1 MTDILKPILIKLTE
15 TFGRDY
21 KVYTDRQVQGAKTP
35 CFFVK
40 IISTELDP
48 QFGNLYY
55 MRNLI
60 SVTFLSHKED
70 LYILEDVRFK
80 LLMAMRQIPT
90 CYGVEGRNLQVKII
104 DDAVVFTG
112 RYDILLEEKE
122 VKPLME
128 ELKLEREVKYG
139 R

>member
-1 MTDILKPILIKLTE
+1 M
-15 TFGRDY
+15 
-21 KVYTDRQVQGAKTP
+21 
-35 CFFVK
+35 FFVK

-60 SVTFLSHKED
+60 SVTFLSHKVD